1 MKHYKVAI
9 IGGGPGG
16 YVTAL
21 RLKQY
26 DIDSV
31 VFEKERLGGVCLNW
45 GCIPTKTLVKTAELF
60 TEVKEAYDFGI
71 RLDNPEIDFTQI
83 YKRKDEVVEKLVG
96 GIEFMFKKLELP
108 LINALVTKITK
119 KDDLFHIFSQDQE
132 EVTADFVIL
141 ATGSKPTELPF
152 MKFDH
157 KKILSSK
164 DILQL
169 KELPKTLAVVGG
181 GVIGCEFA
189 SIFQQLGTQVTII
202 EFLPRLLAGED
213 EEISKRI
220 GMAFKRNKMKL
231 ILKKGV
237 KEYEETDSGVK
248 LTLTDDKS
256 LEVDQ
261 VLVSVGRTPSCNIEF
276 ENLELKMNKGA
287 IEVDEYMRTDVEN
300 LYVIGDLNGK
310 QLLAHTASKQ
320 GLLVAELIKSELEEN
335 PHEVSPIVYENVP
348 RCTFTN
354 PEVASVGL
362 TEEQAKEKYGE
373 ILVGKFPY
381 TASGK
386 AMGMGNTFGFA
397 KTIADAKSQKIVGMH
412 IIGLQASEL
421 IAEGGILIGKEAT
434 IHDVEKIVFA
444 HPTLSEIVMES
455 IEDTISLSVHKI

>member
-26 DIDSV
+26 NIEAV

-60 TEVKEAYDFGI
+60 SEIKEAKEFGI
-71 RLDNPEIDFTQI
+71 NLNNPEIDFSQI

-96 GIEFMFKKLELP
+96 GIEFMFNKQKLP
-108 LINALVTKITK
+108 LVKSQVTKISK
-119 KDDLFHIFSQDQE
+119 QNDLFHISSEAE

-169 KELPKTLAVVGG
+169 DQLPKSLAVVGG

-189 SIFQQLGTQVTII
+189 SIFQQLGSQVTIV

-213 EEISKRI
+213 EEVSKRVA
-220 GMAFKRNKMKL
+220 MAFKRNKMKL

-237 KEYEETDSGVK
+237 KSYEETEDGIK
-248 LTLTDDKS
+248 LVLTDDKT
-256 LEVDQ
+256 LEAEK
-261 VLVSVGRTPSCNIEF
+261 VLVSIGRSPSCDIEFDNIE
-276 ENLELKMNKGA
+276 LERNKGS
-287 IEVDEYMRTDVEN
+287 IVVDEYMRTGVDN
-300 LYVIGDLNGK
+300 LYAIGDLNGK

-320 GLLVAELIKSELEEN
+320 GLLVAEIIKSELEDN
-335 PHEVSPIVYENVP
+335 PHDIDAINYVNVP

-362 TEEQAKEKYGE
+362 TEEEAKEKYGE

-397 KTIADAKSQKIVGMH
+397 KTIVDSKTERIVGMH

-421 IAEGGILIGKEAT
+421 IAQGGILIGKKASV
-434 IHDVEKIVFA
+434 HDLEKIVFA

>member
-1 MKHYKVAI
+1 MKHFKVAI

-26 DIDSV
+26 NIEAC

-60 TEVKEAYDFGI
+60 SEVKEAKEFGI
-71 RLDNPEIDFTQI
+71 NLENPSIDFTQI
-83 YKRKDEVVEKLVG
+83 YKRKDEVVEKLVS

-108 LINALVTKITK
+108 LINSLVTKISK
-119 KDDLFHIFSQDQE
+119 EDDVFKITSELE
-132 EVTADFVIL
+132 EVTADIVIL
-141 ATGSKPTELPF
+141 STGSKPTELPF

-169 KELPKTLAVVGG
+169 KELPKSLAVVGG

-189 SIFQQLGTQVTII
+189 SVFQQLGTEVTII

-213 EEISKRI
+213 EEISKRVS
-220 GMAFKRNKMKL
+220 MAFKKNKMKL
-231 ILKKGV
+231 LVKKGV
-237 KEYEETDSGVK
+237 ESYEETARGIK
-248 LTLTDDKS
+248 LNLTDGS
-256 LEVDQ
+256 SVEAEQ
-261 VLVSVGRTPSCNIEF
+261 VLVSVGRTPHCNIEF
-276 ENLELKMNKGA
+276 ENMDLERNRGA
-287 IEVDEYMRTDVEN
+287 IVVDEYMRTGIEN
-300 LYVIGDLNGK
+300 LYAIGDLNGK

-320 GLLVAELIKSELEEN
+320 GLLVAELIKSEFEDN
-335 PHEVSPIVYENVP
+335 PHEIEAIAYENVP

-362 TEEQAKEKYGE
+362 TEEQAQEKYGE

-386 AMGMGNTFGFA
+386 ALGMGNTFGFV
-397 KTIADAKSQKIVGMH
+397 KTIADKKSQKIRGMH
-412 IIGLQASEL
+412 IVGLQASEL
-421 IAEGGILIGKEAT
+421 IAQGSILIAKSAT

>member
-1 MKHYKVAI
+1 MKHFKVAI

-21 RLKQY
+21 RLNQY
-26 DIDSV
+26 NIETI

-60 TEVKEAYDFGI
+60 SEIKEAKEFGI
-71 RLDNPEIDFTQI
+71 NLEKPEIDFSQI
-83 YKRKDEVVEKLVG
+83 YKRKDEVVEKLVS
-96 GIEFMFKKLELP
+96 GIEFMFKKQKLP
-108 LINALVTKITK
+108 LINSLVTKISK
-119 KDDLFHIFSQDQE
+119 SDDKFYITSQE
-132 EVTADFVIL
+132 EEVSADFVIL

-169 KELPKTLAVVGG
+169 EELPKSLAVVGG

-189 SIFQQLGTQVTII
+189 SIFQQLGTQVTIV

-213 EEISKRI
+213 EEVSKRVA
-220 GMAFKRNKMKL
+220 MAFKRNKMKL

-237 KEYEETDSGVK
+237 KDYEETDNGIK
-248 LTLTDDKS
+248 LILSDDKT
-256 LEVDQ
+256 LEAEK
-261 VLVSVGRTPSCNIEF
+261 VLVSIGRSPACDIDFTNIQ
-276 ENLELKMNKGA
+276 LERNKGS
-287 IEVDEYMRTDVEN
+287 IVVDEYMRTGVDN
-300 LYVIGDLNGK
+300 LYAIGDLNGK

-320 GLLVAELIKSELEEN
+320 GLLVAELIKSELEDN
-335 PHEVSPIVYENVP
+335 PHDIQAINYVNVP

-362 TEEQAKEKYGE
+362 TEEEAKESYGD

-397 KTIADAKSQKIVGMH
+397 KTIADAKTKKILGMH
-412 IIGLQASEL
+412 IVGLQASEL
-421 IAEGGILIGKEAT
+421 IAQAGILIGKDASV
-434 IHDVEKIVFA
+434 HDLEKIVFA

>member
-21 RLKQY
+21 RLNQY
-26 DIDSV
+26 NIETV

-60 TEVKEAYDFGI
+60 TEIKEAKDFGI
-71 RLDNPEIDFTQI
+71 NLKDPEIDFTQI
-83 YKRKDEVVEKLVG
+83 YTRKDEVVEKLVG
-96 GIEFMFKKLELP
+96 GIEFMFKKLKLP
-108 LINALVTKITK
+108 LVNSLVTKISK
-119 KDDLFHIFSQDQE
+119 REDKFYISSEEE
-132 EVTADFVIL
+132 EVTADYVIL

-157 KKILSSK
+157 EKILSSK

-169 KELPKTLAVVGG
+169 KELPKSLAVVGG

-189 SIFQQLGTQVTII
+189 SIFQQLGSQVTII

-213 EEISKRI
+213 EEVSKRAA
-220 GMAFKRNKMKL
+220 MAFKRNKMKL
-231 ILKKGV
+231 ILNKGV
-237 KEYEETDSGVK
+237 KSYEETESGVK
-248 LTLTDDKS
+248 LILNDDKTV
-256 LEVDQ
+256 EAEK
-261 VLVSVGRTPSCNIEF
+261 VLVSIGRSPACEIDFVDIE
-276 ENLELKMNKGA
+276 LERNKGSVV
-287 IEVDEYMRTDVEN
+287 VDDFMRTGVEN
-300 LYVIGDLNGK
+300 LYAIGDLNGK

-320 GLLVAELIKSELEEN
+320 GLLVAEIIKSELEEN
-335 PHEVSPIVYENVP
+335 PHELEAINYINVP

-362 TEEQAKEKYGE
+362 TEEQAKEEYGE

-421 IAEGGILIGKEAT
+421 IAQGGILIGKKAT
-434 IHDVEKIVFA
+434 IHDLEKIVFA

>member
-1 MKHYKVAI
+1 MKHFKVAI

-26 DIDSV
+26 NIETV

-60 TEVKEAYDFGI
+60 SEIKDAKEFGI
-71 RLDNPEIDFTQI
+71 NLENPNIDFTQI

-108 LINALVTKITK
+108 LINSLVTKISK
-119 KDDLFHIFSQDQE
+119 KDDVFTITSENE

-141 ATGSKPTELPF
+141 ATGSQPTELPF

-169 KELPKTLAVVGG
+169 EKLPKTLAVVGG

-189 SIFQQLGTQVTII
+189 SIFQQLGTDVTII

-237 KEYEETDSGVK
+237 KSYEESENGVT
-248 LTLTDDKS
+248 LTLTDGKTV
-256 LEVDQ
+256 EAEQ
-261 VLVSVGRTPSCNIEF
+261 VLVSVGRSPACNIQF
-276 ENLELKMNKGA
+276 DNIELKREKGS
-287 IEVDEYMRTDVEN
+287 IQVDEYMRTGVEN
-300 LYVIGDLNGK
+300 LYAIGDLNGK

-320 GLLVAELIKSELEEN
+320 GLLVAELIKSEVEEN
-335 PHEVSPIVYENVP
+335 PHDVEAIIYENVP

-386 AMGMGNTFGFA
+386 AMGMGSTFGFA
-397 KTIADAKSQKIVGMH
+397 KTIADKQSGKIVGMH

-421 IAEGGILIGKEAT
+421 IAEGGILIGKNAT

>member
-1 MKHYKVAI
+1 MKHFKVAI

-26 DIDSV
+26 KIDTV

-60 TEVKEAYDFGI
+60 TEIKEAKEFGI
-71 RLDNPEIDFTQI
+71 NTENTNIDFTQI
-83 YKRKDEVVEKLVG
+83 YKRKDEVVEKLVS

-108 LINALVTKITK
+108 LIQERVTKISKQGGVFT
-119 KDDLFHIFSQDQE
+119 ITSAAE
-132 EVTADFVIL
+132 IVTADYVIL

-157 KKILSSK
+157 KKIISSR
-164 DILQL
+164 DILKL
-169 KELPKTLAVVGG
+169 EKLPKSLAIVGG

-189 SIFQQLGTQVTII
+189 SIFQQLGTEVTII
-202 EFLPRLLAGED
+202 EFLPRLLTLED

-231 ILKKGV
+231 ILGKGV
-237 KEYEETDSGVK
+237 ESYEETEHGVK
-248 LTLTDDKS
+248 LNIAGGKS
-256 LEVDQ
+256 VEAEQ
-261 VLVSVGRTPSCNIEF
+261 ALVSVGRTPGCDIEF
-276 ENLELKMNKGA
+276 TDLELTRDRGS
-287 IEVDEYMRTDVEN
+287 IQVDEYMRTGVEN
-300 LYVIGDLNGK
+300 LFAIGDLNGK
-310 QLLAHTASKQ
+310 QQLAHTASKQ
-320 GLLVAELIKSELEEN
+320 GLMVASLIKSEVEDN
-335 PHEVSPIVYENVP
+335 PQDIEPIIYENVP

-362 TEEQAKEKYGE
+362 TEEQAKARYGE

-386 AMGMGNTFGFA
+386 AMGMGNTFGFV
-397 KTIADAKSQKIVGMH
+397 KTIADAKTKKILGMH
-412 IIGLQASEL
+412 IIGLQAAEL
-421 IAEGGILIGKEAT
+421 IAQGAILIGKNAD

>member
-1 MKHYKVAI
+1 MKHFKVAI

-26 DIDSV
+26 DINAV

-60 TEVKEAYDFGI
+60 SEVKDAQEFGI
-71 RLDNPEIDFTQI
+71 KLDNPEIDFTQI
-83 YKRKDEVVEKLVG
+83 YKRKDDVRERLVG

-108 LINALVTKITK
+108 LVNSVVTKITK
-119 KDDLFHIFSQDQE
+119 KDDLFYITSESE

-141 ATGSKPTELPF
+141 ATGSQPTELPF

-169 KELPKTLAVVGG
+169 TKLPKTLAVVGG

-189 SIFQQLGTQVTII
+189 SIFQQLGTKVTII

-213 EEISKRI
+213 EEISKRV

-237 KEYEETDSGVK
+237 KSYEETETGVK
-248 LTLTDDKS
+248 LTLTDGKS
-256 LEVDQ
+256 VEAEQ
-261 VLVSVGRTPSCNIEF
+261 VLVSVGRSPRCEIEF
-276 ENLELKMNKGA
+276 ENIELKRNKNS
-287 IEVDEYMRTDVEN
+287 IVVDEYMRTGVEN
-300 LYVIGDLNGK
+300 LYAIGDLNGK

-335 PHEVSPIVYENVP
+335 PQNVEPIIYENVP

-386 AMGMGNTFGFA
+386 ALGMGNTFGFA

-421 IAEGGILIGKEAT
+421 IAEGAILIGKDAT

>member
-1 MKHYKVAI
+1 MKHFKVAI

-21 RLKQY
+21 RLNQY
-26 DIDSV
+26 NIETV

-60 TEVKEAYDFGI
+60 SEIKEAKEFGI
-71 RLDNPEIDFTQI
+71 NLEKPEIDFSQI
-83 YKRKDEVVEKLVG
+83 YKRKDEVVEKLVS
-96 GIEFMFKKLELP
+96 GIEFMFKKQKLP
-108 LINALVTKITK
+108 LINSLVTKISK
-119 KDDLFHIFSQDQE
+119 SDDKFYITSQE
-132 EVTADFVIL
+132 EEVSADFVIL

-169 KELPKTLAVVGG
+169 EELPKSLAVVGG

-189 SIFQQLGTQVTII
+189 SIFQQLGTQVTIV

-213 EEISKRI
+213 EEISKRVA
-220 GMAFKRNKMKL
+220 MAFKRNKMKL

-237 KEYEETDSGVK
+237 KDYEETDNGIK
-248 LTLTDDKS
+248 LILSDDKT
-256 LEVDQ
+256 LEAEK
-261 VLVSVGRTPSCNIEF
+261 VLVSIGRSPACDIDFTNF
-276 ENLELKMNKGA
+276 QLERNKGS
-287 IEVDEYMRTDVEN
+287 IVVDEYMRTGVDN
-300 LYVIGDLNGK
+300 LYAIGDLNGK

-320 GLLVAELIKSELEEN
+320 GLLVAELIKSELEDN
-335 PHEVSPIVYENVP
+335 PHDIQAINYVNVP

-362 TEEQAKEKYGE
+362 TEEEAKESYGD

-397 KTIADAKSQKIVGMH
+397 KTIADAKTKKILGMH
-412 IIGLQASEL
+412 IVGLQASEL
-421 IAEGGILIGKEAT
+421 IAQAGILIGKDASV
-434 IHDVEKIVFA
+434 HDLEKIVFA

>member
-1 MKHYKVAI
+1 MKHFKVAI

-26 DIDSV
+26 KIDTV

-45 GCIPTKTLVKTAELF
+45 GCIPTKALVKTAELL
-60 TEVKEAYDFGI
+60 TEIKEAQEFGI
-71 RLDNPEIDFTQI
+71 NTENTQIDFAQI
-83 YKRKDEVVEKLVG
+83 YKRKDKVVEQLVG
-96 GIEFMFKKLELP
+96 GVEFLFNKQKVPIIKER
-108 LINALVTKITK
+108 VTKINK
-119 KDDLFHIFSQDQE
+119 KDNLFTITAE
-132 EVTADFVIL
+132 NETVTADYVIL

-152 MKFDH
+152 MKFDS
-157 KKILSSK
+157 KKVISSR

-169 KELPKTLAVVGG
+169 KKLPKTLAIVGG

-189 SIFQQLGTQVTII
+189 SIFHQLGTKVTII

-213 EEISKRI
+213 EEISRRV

-231 ILKKGV
+231 FLGRGV
-237 KEYEETDSGVK
+237 ESYEETEDGVK
-248 LTLTDDKS
+248 LNIADGKS
-256 LEVDQ
+256 VEAEQ
-261 VLVSVGRTPSCNIEF
+261 VLVSVGRVPTCDIEF
-276 ENLELKMNKGA
+276 EGLDLKRNRGSV
-287 IEVDEYMRTDVEN
+287 EVDEYMRTGVEN
-300 LYVIGDLNGK
+300 MFAIGDLNNK

-320 GLLVAELIKSELEEN
+320 GLIVASLIKSEVEDN
-335 PHEVSPIVYENVP
+335 PQDVEPIIYENVP

-373 ILVGKFPY
+373 VLVGKFPY
-381 TASGK
+381 SASGK
-386 AMGMGNTFGFA
+386 ALGMGNTFGFA
-397 KTIADAKSQKIVGMH
+397 KTITDAKTKKIVGMH

-421 IAEGGILIGKEAT
+421 IAQGAILIGKNADT
-434 IHDVEKIVFA
+434 HDVEKIVFA